1 VAANG
6 WPSGVQFGARK
17 SEDLLVMMR
26 LRQAVLAARNL
37 EPARQSLF
45 AILGLDADF
54 KDPGVGEFGI
64 ENSVMA
70 IGDTFLEVVSPVEE
84 DTATE
89 RYIDRRGG
97 DCGYM
102 VIVQVDDI
110 AAHRVHIDRLGVRT
124 VWETKRE
131 QVTAYHVHP
140 KDVGGAI
147 VSFDQMTPPESWLWG
162 GPEWEQ
168 HPAANASTI
177 LAVDVQSP
185 DPTAM
190 AARWS
195 EVFGRPVHDHTLEL
209 DRGTIRFVLETD
221 GRGPGVAAVDLA
233 APDADAAIAA
243 ARRLKLRVD
252 NNEFQICGTT
262 IRLR

>member
-1 VAANG
+1 
-6 WPSGVQFGARK
+6 
-17 SEDLLVMMR
+17 MIR
-26 LRQAVLAARNL
+26 LRQVVLAARHL
-37 EPARQSLF
+37 EPTRQSLF

-84 DTATE
+84 DTATG
-89 RYIDRRGG
+89 RFIARHGG

-102 VIVQVDDI
+102 MIVQVDDI
-110 AAHRVHIDRLGVRT
+110 AARRAEIDRLGVR
-124 VWETKRE
+124 VIWEAKRE
-131 QVTAYHVHP
+131 QVTAFHMHP
-140 KDVGGAI
+140 KDLGGAI
-147 VSFDQMTPPESWLWG
+147 VSLDQMSPPESWLWG

-168 HPAANASTI
+168 HPAANVSTI

-185 DPTAM
+185 DPAAM

-195 EVFGRPVHDHTLEL
+195 EVFGRPARDNTLEL

-221 GRGPGVAAVDLA
+221 GHGAGITAMDLA
-233 APDADAAIAA
+233 ASDANAAIAA
-243 ARRLKLRVD
+243 ARRLNLPVE
-252 NNEFQICGTT
+252 NNDIQICGTT